1 MPNFVVAM
9 NDSTEGFT
17 VLEGG
22 KEALQYY
29 LKRNQILKEMVPLW
43 SKSRLIRQVQEGSDS
58 PDQSDLMK
66 YVRNPMGLFI
76 DVNKIRS
83 YYGDEIAIYFE
94 WMNYF

>member
-9 NDSTEGFT
+9 KESTEFT

-43 SKSRLIRQVQEGSDS
+43 SKSRLIRQVQEGSEH

-66 YVRNPMGLFI
+66 YVKSPMKLFI

>member
-9 NDSTEGFT
+9 KDSTEGFT

-43 SKSRLIRQVQEGSDS
+43 SKSKLIRQVQEGSDN
-58 PDQSDLMK
+58 PD
-66 YVRNPMGLFI
+66 
-76 DVNKIRS
+76 
-83 YYGDEIAIYFE
+83 
-94 WMNYF
+94 